1 MAVRWSQ
8 EIFSKRRNENNF
20 AFDSDLHTPKYRKKT
35 FSGTCG
41 GQVSETSGI
50 ITTPEWPN
58 RYPYNAKCGWVFQV
72 RCPQYLNQKIVSATK
87 ITRPI
92 G

>member
-1 MAVRWSQ
+1 MKIIVHLTV
-8 EIFSKRRNENNF
+8 IC
-20 AFDSDLHTPKYRKKT
+20 TPLSIEKKT

-41 GQVSETSGI
+41 GQVSGTSGT

-72 RCPQYLNQKIVSATK
+72 GCPQYLNQKIVSTTK
-87 ITRPI
+87 IT
-92 G
+92 